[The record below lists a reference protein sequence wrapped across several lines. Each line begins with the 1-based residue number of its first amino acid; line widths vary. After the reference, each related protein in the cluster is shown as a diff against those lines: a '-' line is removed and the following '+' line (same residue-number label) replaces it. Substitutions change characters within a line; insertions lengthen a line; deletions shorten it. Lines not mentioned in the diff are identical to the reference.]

1 MTDLAAQP
9 NRRRFVVFADESGDH
24 SLTSIDKQFPV
35 FAMCLCIFEQADYV
49 HHVTPAIR
57 NLKFDLFGHD
67 LVVLHE
73 TDIKRLR
80 GAFAPI
86 SHHARAR
93 FIEGF
98 DHMLLGSSV
107 RIIGVVIDKRRLA
120 QKYLRPAHPY
130 HLALRFGL
138 ERVQRFVRSEAP
150 AQSRVPIIAEARGN
164 REDAQLRDA
173 FDLICGDSSYVQA
186 SPGLELHVVDKKVN
200 VEGLQVAD
208 LTARP
213 IALSV
218 IRPEQRNKAF
228 ETIQR
233 RLLADEFGNV
243 AGVGLKVFP

>member
-1 MTDLAAQP
+1 M
-9 NRRRFVVFADESGDH
+9 VFADESGDH
-24 SLTSIDKQFPV
+24 SLTSIDEQFPV
-35 FAMCLCIFEQADYV
+35 FAMCLCIFEQVDYV
-49 HHVTPAIR
+49 DHVTPAIR
-57 NLKFDLFGHD
+57 HLKFDLFGHD

-86 SHHARAR
+86 SHDARAR

-98 DHMLLGSSV
+98 DRMLLSSSV
-107 RIIGVVIDKRRLA
+107 RIVGVVIDKHRLA
-120 QKYLRPAHPY
+120 QKYVRPTHPY

-138 ERVQRFVRSEAP
+138 ERVQRFVRAEAP
-150 AQSRVPIIAEARGN
+150 AQTRVPIIVEARGN
-164 REDAQLRDA
+164 REDAELREA
-173 FDLICGDSSYVQA
+173 FDLIRGNSSYVQA
-186 SPGLELHVVDKKVN
+186 NPSLELHVVDKKVN

-218 IRPEQRNKAF
+218 IRPGQHNKAF
-228 ETIQR
+228 ETIRQ